1 MTGFLSEALPSIVFS
16 ITYNG
21 LFDRPAVEAG
31 EKVTKK
37 PMIGQAQAQAL
48 RQARTGQTY
57 SRFGLTWR
65 EFCPKRPRVSGTQA
79 DETLRVEGAVPEPN
93 SAKVRK
99 AARSVRDSQ
108 RALPPPAAPA
118 PEEPAALPI
127 PSGRLNALYRGAS
140 EVAAEFRGTARDSRG
155 AEPPPVFRGTPI
167 RVRARERRGVAG
179 AAFTVAGTHL
189 GRR

>member
-1 MTGFLSEALPSIVFS
+1 MIEEA
-16 ITYNG
+16 
-21 LFDRPAVEAG
+21 R
-31 EKVTKK
+31 
-37 PMIGQAQAQAL
+37 AQLL
-48 RQARTGQTY
+48 RQSRTGQTY

-65 EFCPKRPRVSGTQA
+65 GFCPKRPRVSGTQA

-118 PEEPAALPI
+118 PAPEEPAAPLPI
-127 PSGRLNALYRGAS
+127 LSGRLNALYRGAS
-140 EVAAEFRGTARDSRG
+140 EVAAEFRETARDSPE
-155 AEPPPVFRGTPI
+155 AEPSPVFRGTPI